1 MHVIGHD
8 YVLAYGNIEL
18 VVCESAE
25 LNKRRMNFDRS
36 KAASAPMRAKRY
48 KIERIRVEDL

>member
-36 KAASAPMRAKRY
+36 EAASAPMRAKRY
-48 KIERIRVEDL
+48 KI

>member
-18 VVCESAE
+18 VVCERAE
-25 LNKRRMNFDRS
+25 LNKCRMNLGRS
-36 KAASAPMRAKRY
+36 KAAPAPMRAKRY
-48 KIERIRVEDL
+48 KIERIRVKDL